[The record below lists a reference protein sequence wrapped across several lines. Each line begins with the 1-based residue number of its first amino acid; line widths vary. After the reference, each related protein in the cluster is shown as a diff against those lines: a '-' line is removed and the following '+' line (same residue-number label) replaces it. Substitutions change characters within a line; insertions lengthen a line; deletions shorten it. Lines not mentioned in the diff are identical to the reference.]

1 MEIHFDSLLEYA
13 NKSALTNAE
22 ILNCALSCIS
32 SMSPFY
38 KHFHMDLIKKL
49 IETLFSI
56 AIRTHQKRDYNFYDL
71 QNHSSALF
79 IKLIKNCPTLFVQH
93 FQAIQLYVTNLI
105 DKSEIS
111 LTQFQFFF
119 DGLFILSNLLPIDE
133 QRTFLLGKFLP
144 RIQPILDYDLDL
156 DGKSFFIDI
165 GLSQEPNL
173 HQNELP
179 LISNETYSN
188 FSNALNLLNRFMKRI
203 NSDRF
208 LNILWPKILDY
219 IVPFIKFLGAF
230 HRLFFA
236 FRHNEP
242 NLGRICHHT
251 YQSYIFDELP
261 FNYLSKICNETILPR
276 DRYKT
281 LMKKWD
287 RNSSP
292 SNELIRLHLQNR
304 LWNLYSQS
312 VLLINSLLAHSIN
325 IYFLDP
331 KWEDVIENFI
341 KNFHSIF
348 CANLKSM
355 PLIVF
360 HDIIRQYLQFF
371 STYSPE
377 SEKFLLRS
385 ETLQTLIQFTQF
397 MFVVLDQKLSESQ
410 LEKRRILNDSRPDS
424 NEKRM
429 SDFKLRFDDQIRFND
444 QLSNLEILNESILHS
459 ICTDFILFLTQLFS
473 PTKNVKEILN
483 DNCDVVERGEQM
495 DTCMLEDGDDLNKDE
510 EQVASLNQNYSE
522 NQSQANDE
530 LNHIDEGLM
539 KFIMDFNPKLLALTV
554 IGLLQWPISNLRVHI
569 CQMNQKLIG
578 SLICRNMINSIEAF
592 YELSDQIIVA
602 ISKIDPNEAEILNRL
617 GNIFILIYKK
627 YVFESN
633 LTEIVNSRF
642 CAKFGLKLDQWRCFG
657 EAFRNGLG
665 RKKIQKQFRILI
677 EEMISKEE
685 ISTLYSKTKPNVLS
699 LGMVET
705 DGNITSSSQSTDN
718 LDIGF
723 LSWL

>member
-1 MEIHFDSLLEYA
+1 EYKELEIHFDSLLEYA

-312 VLLINSLLAHSIN
+312 
-325 IYFLDP
+325 
-331 KWEDVIENFI
+331 
-341 KNFHSIF
+341 
-348 CANLKSM
+348 
-355 PLIVF
+355 
-360 HDIIRQYLQFF
+360 
-371 STYSPE
+371 
-377 SEKFLLRS
+377 
-385 ETLQTLIQFTQF
+385 FTQF